1 MSGFK
6 KFMPLAVKVLFV
18 LVVSV
23 CLSGCISHYVEES
36 TSRLQVENATE
47 DYSILAVDVVSTDGQ
62 SSRSWIKETVLPGER
77 SRVVEEDWVGEF
89 TLRFKYTKSTDGSG
103 KPLEDTHKFSLEG
116 GSLYLVVESD
126 GDSLTYRFR

>member
-47 DYSILAVDVVSTDGQ
+47 DYSILAVDVVSMDGQ
-62 SSRSWIKETVLPGER
+62 SSKSWIKETVLPGER

-103 KPLEDTHKFSLEG
+103 ETLVDTHKFSLEG

>member
-1 MSGFK
+1 
-6 KFMPLAVKVLFV
+6 MPLAVKVLFV

>member
-1 MSGFK
+1 MSGCK
-6 KFMPLAVKVLFV
+6 KLVPMAVRL
-18 LVVSV
+18 LIAQAVVA
-23 CLSGCISHYVEES
+23 CLSGCLSHYIEES
-36 TSRLQVENATE
+36 TSRLQVENATK
-47 DYSILAVDVVSTDGQ
+47 DYSLLAVDVVSTDGQ

>member
-1 MSGFK
+1 
-6 KFMPLAVKVLFV
+6 MPLAVKVLFV

-47 DYSILAVDVVSTDGQ
+47 DYSILAVDVVSMDGQ
-62 SSRSWIKETVLPGER
+62 SSKSWIKETVLPGER

-103 KPLEDTHKFSLEG
+103 ETLVDTHKFSLEG

>member
-47 DYSILAVDVVSTDGQ
+47 DYSILAVDVVSMDGL
-62 SSRSWIKETVLPGER
+62 SSKSWIKETVLPGER

-103 KPLEDTHKFSLEG
+103 ETMVDTHKFSLEG

>member
-1 MSGFK
+1 MSGCK
-6 KFMPLAVKVLFV
+6 KLMPMAVRLLIALAVAA
-18 LVVSV
+18 
-23 CLSGCISHYVEES
+23 CLSGCLSHYIEES
-36 TSRLQVENATE
+36 TSRLQVENATK
-47 DYSILAVDVVSTDGQ
+47 DYSLLAVDVVSTDGQ

-103 KPLEDTHKFSLEG
+103 ETMVDTHKFSLEG